1 MHIAEQIAILFNQT
15 KTIIMNT
22 KRFFLG
28 GISAGVTFFLL
39 GWLLYGNLLMDTLAE
54 NAGSATGVN
63 RDPESMVFWALILG
77 NLLFGFLLAYV
88 FEKAG
93 IRTFVSGF
101 TTGGVIGFLT
111 SAAVD
116 LTMYGTTNLMT
127 TTGLAVDIAVMTII
141 SAIAGGV
148 GGAVMG
154 TTSKTSTV

>member
-1 MHIAEQIAILFNQT
+1 
-15 KTIIMNT
+15 MNT

-39 GWLLYGNLLMDTLAE
+39 GWLLYGNLLADTLKE

-63 RDPESMVFWALILG
+63 RDEESMVFWALILG
-77 NLLFGFLLAYV
+77 NFLFGFLLAYV
-88 FEKAG
+88 FEKSG

-101 TTGGVIGFLT
+101 TTGGVVGFLV

-116 LTMYGTTNLMT
+116 LTMYGTTNLSN
-127 TTGLAVDIAVMTII
+127 TTGVVIDIAVMTII

-154 TTSKTSTV
+154 STSKTTNT